1 MSSIEVIK
9 EYMKSQDFIY
19 MYNDYLKTKDDSLI
33 LFIDNIDLNKK
44 YYRMNIN
51 KNKKY
56 VKVTTEDTSLIK
68 EINSMINKL
77 TDSNYDILKPQII
90 KKIKFD
96 HIIPYI
102 IQKLTESSMKH
113 HIYIP
118 LYVGI
123 LKEISS
129 EKKKNILIRLCNKH
143 YTEFFHEYNSE
154 KSTNTSDYEKLCEKN
169 KNIDNI
175 IGFSL
180 FISHLEKEEIID
192 NYIDKVLD
200 PFMNNLSNDE
210 IDDIELYKML
220 FSFESI
226 SKIHYQIIPK
236 RYQGILN
243 HIKNE
248 TKSSK
253 IKFKIMDIL
262 KE

>member
-1 MSSIEVIK
+1 MSSIKVIK
-9 EYMKSQDFIY
+9 EYMKSDDFIN
-19 MYNDYLKTKDDSLI
+19 MYNDYLKNKDDCLM
-33 LFIDNIDLNKK
+33 LFLDNIDLNKK

-56 VKVTTEDTSLIK
+56 TKVTTEDTSLIK

-77 TDSNYDILKPQII
+77 TDRNYDILKHQII
-90 KKIKFD
+90 EKIKIE

-123 LKEISS
+123 LKDINC

-143 YTEFFHEYNSE
+143 YTEFFYENGIQ
-154 KSTNTSDYEKLCEKN
+154 KSTSKSEYEKLCDKN

-180 FISHLEKEEIID
+180 FISYLEKEEIIE
-192 NYIDKVLD
+192 NYVEKVLD
-200 PFMNNLSNDE
+200 PFMNNLSND
-210 IDDIELYKML
+210 DIELYKML
-220 FSFESI
+220 VSFESI
-226 SKIHYQIIPK
+226 SNIHYNIIPK
-236 RYQGILN
+236 RYKDILI
-243 HIKNE
+243 HIKGH

>member
-1 MSSIEVIK
+1 MSSIEIIK
-9 EYMKSQDFIY
+9 EYMESPDFIN
-19 MYNDYLKTKDDSLI
+19 MYNDYLKNKGDSLI
-33 LFIDNIDLNKK
+33 SFLDNIDLNKK

-56 VKVTTEDTSLIK
+56 TKITTEDTSLIK
-68 EINSMINKL
+68 EINSMINKI
-77 TDSNYDILKPQII
+77 TNSNYDILKSQII
-90 KKIKFD
+90 EKIKVD

-123 LKEISS
+123 LKDINS

-143 YTEFFHEYNSE
+143 YTEFFHEYNADN
-154 KSTNTSDYEKLCEKN
+154 NTTEYEKLCEKN

-192 NYIDKVLD
+192 NYIEKVLD
-200 PFMNNLSNDE
+200 PFMNNLS
-210 IDDIELYKML
+210 DDNSELYKML
-220 FSFESI
+220 VSFESI
-226 SKIHYQIIPK
+226 SNIHYQIIPK
-236 RYQGILN
+236 RYQIILN
-243 HIKNE
+243 KIKND
-248 TKSSK
+248 TSSSK
-253 IKFKIMDIL
+253 IRFKIMDIL

>member
-1 MSSIEVIK
+1 MSSIEIIK
-9 EYMKSQDFIY
+9 EYMKSSEFIN
-19 MYNDYLKTKDDSLI
+19 MYNDYLKNKGDSLI
-33 LFIDNIDLNKK
+33 SFLDNIDLNKK

-56 VKVTTEDTSLIK
+56 TKITTEDTSLIK
-68 EINSMINKL
+68 EINSMINKI
-77 TDSNYDILKPQII
+77 TNSNYDILKSQII
-90 KKIKFD
+90 EKIKVD

-123 LKEISS
+123 LKDINS

-143 YTEFFHEYNSE
+143 YTEFFHEYN
-154 KSTNTSDYEKLCEKN
+154 TDNNTTEYEKLCEKN

-180 FISHLEKEEIID
+180 FISYLEKEEIID
-192 NYIDKVLD
+192 NYIEKVLD
-200 PFMNNLSNDE
+200 PFMNNLS
-210 IDDIELYKML
+210 DDNSELYKML
-220 FSFESI
+220 VSFESI
-226 SKIHYQIIPK
+226 SNIHYQIIPK
-236 RYQGILN
+236 RYQIILN
-243 HIKNE
+243 KIKND
-248 TKSSK
+248 TSSSK
-253 IKFKIMDIL
+253 IMFKIMDIL